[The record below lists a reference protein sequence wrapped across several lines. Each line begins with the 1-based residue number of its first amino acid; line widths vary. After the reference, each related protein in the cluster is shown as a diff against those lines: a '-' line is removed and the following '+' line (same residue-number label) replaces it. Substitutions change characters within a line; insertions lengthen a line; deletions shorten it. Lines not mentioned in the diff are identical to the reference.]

1 MLFGLVTDDFIAVSA
16 QTLLPL
22 YLRLSHLGVAALD
35 INNCGFTLFVAEKV
49 TLLHHK
55 IATPTQR
62 NYVVTLHRLIKGEA
76 IFGKFAL
83 RTPTS
88 LGKPSVG
95 VAESVRFI
103 A

>member
-1 MLFGLVTDDFIAVSA
+1 MAVSA

-22 YLRLSHLGVAALD
+22 FLSLSHLGVAAFD
-35 INNCGFTLFVAEKV
+35 INNCGFTFFVAEKV

-62 NYVVTLHRLIKGEA
+62 NNVVTLYRLIKGEA
-76 IFGKFAL
+76 VFGKFAL
-83 RTPTS
+83 RTFAS

>member
-1 MLFGLVTDDFIAVSA
+1 MSISS
-16 QTLLPL
+16 QPLLL
-22 YLRLSHLGVAALD
+22 NFLCIRDLGVAALD
-35 INNCGFTLFVAEKV
+35 INNCGVTLFVAEKV

-83 RTPTS
+83 RTPAS